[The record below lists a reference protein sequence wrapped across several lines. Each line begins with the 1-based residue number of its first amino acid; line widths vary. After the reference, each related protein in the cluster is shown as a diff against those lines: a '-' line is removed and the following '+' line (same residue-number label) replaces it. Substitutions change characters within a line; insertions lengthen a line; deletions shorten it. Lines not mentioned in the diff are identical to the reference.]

1 MLLHRF
7 SKRVMLVLWKELETI
22 LPFFLF
28 WKLLND
34 VLALLHVVKVWKN
47 LPMRWHW
54 SVSHWDGLGLWSI
67 GMTLA
72 LSHWEEFGCES
83 LLLCFFS
90 FIIHLSPVSHEQ
102 FHNFIFQITA
112 FGFNPI
118 PFINQLYTEVDL
130 FYFSILFSFSKNV
143 IIFLSS
149 VTVWTLNFPQASCA
163 KSGVT
168 SLGEM
173 VGPLG
178 DETGRGS

>member
-1 MLLHRF
+1 MILHQNSWVRF
-7 SKRVMLVLWKELETI
+7 VYKFMSFWCSCIALVKELCSSCGKNWK
-22 LPFFLF
+22 LFCLFFLF

-72 LSHWEEFGCES
+72 LSHWEELGCES

-90 FIIHLSPVSHEQ
+90 FIIHLSPVCHEQ

-118 PFINQLYTEVDL
+118 PIY
-130 FYFSILFSFSKNV
+130 
-143 IIFLSS
+143 
-149 VTVWTLNFPQASCA
+149 
-163 KSGVT
+163 
-168 SLGEM
+168 
-173 VGPLG
+173 
-178 DETGRGS
+178 